1 MNKKIIL
8 ILIASLIVIFS
19 LGVTSAAQPTY
30 NDESAPCY
38 ACNSTEC
45 HCKNTCLC
53 KDPNFENIT
62 AGETKIRNENGCYYC
77 NESCDCPENCSCK
90 HPKETSRFSGKG
102 LWHWWES
109 IINYI
114 INIPNP
120 NNQDNNTGTNNTNN
134 TTIAVNNTNNTT
146 DNDTLNDT
154 NTSEE
159 NIDEPTD
166 AVEESSNDVS
176 YEEYSYSTPNSN
188 DYSDEYI

>member
-1 MNKKIIL
+1 MNKKIML

-19 LGVTSAAQPTY
+19 LGMTSAAQPTY

-53 KDPNFENIT
+53 KDPNYENIT
-62 AGETKIRNENGCYYC
+62 AGETKIRNDNGCYYC

-102 LWHWWES
+102 IWHWWES
-109 IINYI
+109 VINYI

-120 NNQDNNTGTNNTNN
+120 DNQDNNTDTNNTND
-134 TTIAVNNTNNTT
+134 TIAVNNTNNTT
-146 DNDTLNDT
+146 DNDTVNDT

-166 AVEESSNDVS
+166 AVEEPSDDVS
-176 YEEYSYSTPNSN
+176 YEEYASSAPDSS
-188 DYSDEYI
+188 DYSDDYYN